1 MKNFFKI
8 LSVFLL
14 WTDAVRCETVAA
26 ENASADA
33 PVPSSPLRVSVP
45 HSERTKGNFLD
56 AALDFLFVRFF
67 KLYKGLEITYDFFEI
82 NTQRDLVF
90 TNFKVKSSRPEATG
104 TVVAQKV
111 VFDFSDFMN
120 TLKSQKSSLSKVE
133 LENVS
138 GDLNIA
144 GRVKKNG
151 EKTSGKKLRRARFK
165 AEAVT
170 LKNVTLALWSKDARP
185 DTLAEEVSGK
195 NIRVTISDPLERYAA
210 SSLKVEGLKLPS
222 GKIENVMFSS
232 ATVDGKEFTDV
243 FSFLKAVKRQ

>member
-1 MKNFFKI
+1 MKIFFKI
-8 LSVFLL
+8 LLVFLL
-14 WTDAVRCETVAA
+14 WTEAVRSETVAP
-26 ENASADA
+26 ENASLDA
-33 PVPSSPLRVSVP
+33 PASPSPLQVSVP
-45 HSERTKGNFLD
+45 HSERTKENFLD
-56 AALDFLFVRFF
+56 AALDFLFMRFF
-67 KLYKGLEITYDFFEI
+67 KLYKGLEITYGFFEI
-82 NTQRDLVF
+82 NSQRDLVF

-133 LENVS
+133 IENVS
-138 GDLNIA
+138 GDLKVA
-144 GRVKKNG
+144 DKVKKS
-151 EKTSGKKLRRARFK
+151 EKNPSGKKLRHVRFK

-170 LKNVTLALWSKDARP
+170 LKDVTLALWARNARP

-210 SSLKVEGLKLPS
+210 SSVKVEGLKLPS
-222 GKIENVMFSS
+222 GKIENMTFSS
-232 ATVDGKEFTDV
+232 ATVDGKGIADG